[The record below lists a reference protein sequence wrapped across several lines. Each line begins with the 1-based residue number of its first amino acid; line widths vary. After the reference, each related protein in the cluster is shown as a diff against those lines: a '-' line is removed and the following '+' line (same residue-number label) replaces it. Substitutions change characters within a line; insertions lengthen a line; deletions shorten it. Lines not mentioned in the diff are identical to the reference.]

1 MSKTYKIL
9 AEKYNQIHEDDIYPG
24 SIHTDLHFNQP
35 KPPHYGLERLSKEFK
50 LFVFFKRMLKRDED
64 AKLVRGSPND
74 INSILDEWK
83 EGIPRDDPKEIY
95 DWMVE
100 TIDMVFEDKPSW
112 GPRFAA
118 VVLANE
124 ITSLDAKARV
134 KQWFNSR
141 YPSITLH

>member
-35 KPPHYGLERLSKEFK
+35 KPSHYGLERLSKEFK

-83 EGIPRDDPKEIY
+83 EGIPNNDNPKEVY

-100 TIDMVFEDKPSW
+100 TIDMVFQ
-112 GPRFAA
+112 RFPAQVA
-118 VVLANE
+118 VHSPE
-124 ITSLDAKARV
+124 MTSLDAKARI

>member
-50 LFVFFKRMLKRDED
+50 LFVFFKRSLILRDKGTQL
-64 AKLVRGSPND
+64 ARGSPND

-83 EGIPRDDPKEIY
+83 EIIPYSDPKKIY

-100 TIDMVFEDKPSW
+100 TIDMVFEGVYRKTHSPD
-112 GPRFAA
+112 
-118 VVLANE
+118 V
-124 ITSLDAKARV
+124 TSLDVKARI